1 LEALYPNDIDAQIQ
15 SLLVSVKDMKL
26 DDSRF
31 KLSVMAV
38 IASSSDVRNLAEK
51 TRDIHV
57 FLRTAEDVDL
67 WNYSANT
74 FKLLE
79 VDSYDIFVDVFH
91 ALTVLPT
98 RFNPYELQCYE
109 KLKLKMTSLAYGN
122 RNMTSIDIYETDMDD
137 SSFKATPVFL
147 NYLYHLSI
155 FKNHYKR
162 FNTYAGMTDEHDDLK
177 SIIYDMRMAFRYKT
191 YMGWNVAFEG
201 WVQSLYRI
209 VVDDTSRTSLCL
221 SIADDI
227 SETAIEHR
235 MHYYKYATF
244 CDQMYYKIRTR
255 AANKIYFWWIPICY
269 DINRACGQRRMMR
282 SVELAFE
289 L

>member
-1 LEALYPNDIDAQIQ
+1 MCDIFIPADITLYIARFCCYETVCSLLEALYPNDIEAQIQ

-98 RFNPYELQCYE
+98 RFNPYELQCY
-109 KLKLKMTSLAYGN
+109 LKFKIMSMSYGSMN
-122 RNMTSIDIYETDMDD
+122 SIYLFTKADCHETDMVN
-137 SSFKATPVFL
+137 SVNSPHKASPLFINFL
-147 NYLYHLSI
+147 YYMSIRKYNYNQSYRHIETIIGNLI
-155 FKNHYKR
+155 FT
-162 FNTYAGMTDEHDDLK
+162 FNNM
-177 SIIYDMRMAFRYKT
+177 T
-191 YMGWNVAFEG
+191 YMGWNEAYSEWQKNVTGLAGLTGLVA
-201 WVQSLYRI
+201 LI
-209 VVDDTSRTSLCL
+209 NVVNGRATT
-221 SIADDI
+221 DI
-227 SETAIEHR
+227 
-235 MHYYKYATF
+235 
-244 CDQMYYKIRTR
+244 
-255 AANKIYFWWIPICY
+255 
-269 DINRACGQRRMMR
+269 
-282 SVELAFE
+282 
-289 L
+289 